1 MSVEVYARK
10 QSMTRSSS
18 LAPILEFGIPVIIL
32 ESLLRILHFV
42 YYFLFGQSHAHGINT
57 IGYVDPNI

>member
-1 MSVEVYARK
+1 
-10 QSMTRSSS
+10 MTRSSS